1 MNQRT
6 ILVTGNL
13 GYVGSV
19 LVPFLKHNVRDSK
32 IIGLDTGF
40 FSSNLLSAS
49 PPERWCDLQLF
60 GDLRN
65 VDLDFLR
72 DVDVVVHLAGI
83 SNDPIGNKFE
93 AATRAINTDGTI
105 RLINKAQK
113 HEIKNFVFASSCSVY
128 GFAGSHSRTEKD
140 ELNPLTAYAKS
151 KIDIENYIE
160 SLGDC
165 GILFTC
171 LRFATA
177 FGCSPRLR
185 IDLAVND
192 FVTKAIWDNK
202 IELNSDGKAFRP
214 FIDVIDMCQAIHW
227 AQQRKRDADAEHV
240 SINVGSNEN
249 NFQII
254 DIARLVK
261 ELVPAADLIVD
272 ASNKADRRSYKVDF
286 SLYEKLSSG
295 FVCKTPI
302 EESVSKLIAQSKY
315 MADMRQNLDTWKFK
329 RLDFLNSLI
338 ISDEIDMGLN
348 WLTLSKEKQF

>member
-1 MNQRT
+1 M
-6 ILVTGNL
+6 
-13 GYVGSV
+13 
-19 LVPFLKHNVRDSK
+19 
-32 IIGLDTGF
+32 
-40 FSSNLLSAS
+40 
-49 PPERWCDLQLF
+49 
-60 GDLRN
+60 
-65 VDLDFLR
+65 
-72 DVDVVVHLAGI
+72 
-83 SNDPIGNKFE
+83 
-93 AATRAINTDGTI
+93 
-105 RLINKAQK
+105 
-113 HEIKNFVFASSCSVY
+113 
-128 GFAGSHSRTEKD
+128 
-140 ELNPLTAYAKS
+140 
-151 KIDIENYIE
+151 
-160 SLGDC
+160 
-165 GILFTC
+165 
-171 LRFATA
+171 RFATA

-302 EESVSKLIAQSKY
+302 EEAFRSSSLNQSIWQICDK
-315 MADMRQNLDTWKFK
+315 
-329 RLDFLNSLI
+329 I
-338 ISDEIDMGLN
+338 
-348 WLTLSKEKQF
+348 